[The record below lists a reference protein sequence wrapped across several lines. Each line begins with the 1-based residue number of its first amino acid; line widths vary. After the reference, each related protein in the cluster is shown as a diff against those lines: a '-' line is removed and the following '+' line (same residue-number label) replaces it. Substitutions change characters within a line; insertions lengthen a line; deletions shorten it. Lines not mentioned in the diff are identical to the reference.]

1 MIKAIHRF
9 TGLLKSFERID
20 DCSSERLSKSFER
33 LDVFNKRVSKS
44 FERLDVFLPKG
55 CKSFE
60 RLDVFD
66 KRVSKSFERL
76 NAFLTNRWA
85 KNDINESFERWL
97 DVSTEQ
103 VIKLFEWMPILFWT
117 DDPRRSN
124 ECKFL
129 SNDFQTAAKQNS
141 VS

>member
-1 MIKAIHRF
+1 MKAIQQF

-20 DCSSERLSKSFER
+20 DCSSERLRKSFER

-66 KRVSKSFERL
+66 KWQ
-76 NAFLTNRWA
+76 TG
-85 KNDINESFERWL
+85 
-97 DVSTEQ
+97 EQ
-103 VIKLFEWMPILFWT
+103 VIRTAECVV
-117 DDPRRSN
+117 N
-124 ECKFL
+124 E
-129 SNDFQTAAKQNS
+129 Q
-141 VS
+141 VSKK

>member
-1 MIKAIHRF
+1 MIKAIQRF

-20 DCSSERLSKSFER
+20 DCSSQRLSKSFER

-55 CKSFE
+55 CRSFE
-60 RLDVFD
+60 RLDIFD

-85 KNDINESFERWL
+85 KTNINY
-97 DVSTEQ
+97 
-103 VIKLFEWMPILFWT
+103 
-117 DDPRRSN
+117 
-124 ECKFL
+124 CA
-129 SNDFQTAAKQNS
+129 FQ
-141 VS
+141 